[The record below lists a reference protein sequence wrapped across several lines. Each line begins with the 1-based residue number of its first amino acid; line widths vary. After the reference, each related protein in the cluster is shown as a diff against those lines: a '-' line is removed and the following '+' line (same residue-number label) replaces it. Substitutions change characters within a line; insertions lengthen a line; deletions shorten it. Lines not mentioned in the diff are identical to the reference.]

1 MSPITKQVAIYL
13 IRWYTGLTNGEIG
26 KIFKMK
32 AQAVSKAGIKIE
44 RLMKE
49 NRKIKSQVNKLI
61 SRADPFFHRKQEAKM
76 LQNYTAKYSKI
87 ASGYMGQLI
96 EWPEVVTEGGDI
108 EECRM
113 MLRDALNEMLLAYKK
128 QGKEIP
134 MGGALIEQ
142 VPIEVQDVCQT
153 A

>member
-1 MSPITKQVAIYL
+1 
-13 IRWYTGLTNGEIG
+13 
-26 KIFKMK
+26 
-32 AQAVSKAGIKIE
+32 
-44 RLMKE
+44 
-49 NRKIKSQVNKLI
+49 
-61 SRADPFFHRKQEAKM
+61 M

-96 EWPEVVTEGGDI
+96 EWPEVVTEGKDI

-113 MLRDALNEMLLAYKK
+113 MLRDALNEMILAYKE

-134 MGGALIEQ
+134 LGGALIEQ
-142 VPIEVQDVCQT
+142 LPIEVQDVCQT